1 MQIISPSYTNLQYG
15 SWDLTINLKLQV
27 GSRHPEFPFE
37 ILTNVVAELP
47 SGMIRLPHV
56 TIWGGLTTK

>member
-27 GSRHPEFPFE
+27 APPHPGFSFE
-37 ILTNVVAELP
+37 ILTKTVTELP
-47 SGMIRLPHV
+47 SNQWR
-56 TIWGGLTTK
+56 